1 MDSNKKVY
9 TEGKRSLNFSSAL
22 SQERNDYIDTI
33 FCSLDQSTKLTGW
46 CIWKNG
52 KYETS
57 GLIDFSQVKEPDVRF
72 NNMLKSIMCLLDK
85 YSPAVVYIEDTALQ
99 RNAKTLK
106 ELSQLQGVIIGYC
119 KTKNIDIQIISPG
132 KWRKQLG
139 FKQGAGVKR
148 QDLKKQCFDWVKK
161 NFGIEKSEDE
171 VEAIGIGAAV
181 LKIFKENDIQ

>member
-1 MDSNKKVY
+1 MCES
-9 TEGKRSLNFSSAL
+9 ERLNHSHTTL
-22 SQERNDYIDTI
+22 ERNDYIDTI

-57 GLIDFSQVKEPDVRF
+57 GLIDLQKEKDSTIRF
-72 NNMLKSIMCLLDK
+72 DRMSKNIISLLDN
-85 YSPAVVYIEDTALQ
+85 YSPIVVYIEDTALQ

-119 KTKNIDIQIISPG
+119 KAKNIDIQIITPSQ
-132 KWRKQLG
+132 WRKQLR

-148 QDLKKQCFDWVKK
+148 KELKQQCFEWVKENLK
-161 NFGIEKSEDE
+161 LERSEDE

-181 LKIFKENDIQ
+181 LKLFQNK